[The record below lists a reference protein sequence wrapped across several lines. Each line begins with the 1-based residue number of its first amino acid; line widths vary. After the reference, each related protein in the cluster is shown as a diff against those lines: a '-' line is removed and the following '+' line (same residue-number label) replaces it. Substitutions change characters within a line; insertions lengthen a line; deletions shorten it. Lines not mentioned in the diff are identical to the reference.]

1 VLHCP
6 MSTTLNPAE
15 LSGQSSPVRRDL
27 MSLLLSIAG
36 GGVDAAMI
44 LGFNVLT
51 AAQTGN
57 TILLTVAFAERRL
70 ATGFNAAVSVIAFI
84 IGSAVGELVI
94 IGRRNRPWLSAAA
107 WGLLGELIPLGAL
120 LACWHVAGRN
130 PSPGRTAF
138 LVVLAA
144 TAMGMQSTAALRI
157 HAGPTTTY
165 VTGTLT
171 TFSIR
176 TMHWLCMKAVSQSA
190 ARLPD
195 SSTSLWSREG
205 PAIYGVDW
213 LVYAGG
219 AMASALL
226 YLRAHERALFVPI
239 AAVLA
244 AAVAGGGGRPSVKE
258 RINESYDPRRNAHNR
273 GA

>member
-1 VLHCP
+1 MAVRITSVGPDCP
-6 MSTTLNPAE
+6 MSTTNPNPAE

-27 MSLLLSIAG
+27 MLLLLSLAG
-36 GGVDAAMI
+36 GGVDAAII

-57 TILLTVAFAERRL
+57 TILLTVAFAERRF
-70 ATGFNAAVSVIAFI
+70 ATGFNAAVSVIAYI

-94 IGRRNRPWLSAAA
+94 IVRRNGSWLSPAAC
-107 WGLLGELIPLGAL
+107 GLLAELIPLGAL

-130 PSPGRTAF
+130 PSPGRIAF
-138 LVVLAA
+138 LVALAA

-176 TMHWLCMKAVSQSA
+176 TMQWLRMKAARQSA
-190 ARLPD
+190 ARQPD
-195 SSTSLWSREG
+195 PSTTLSSREG
-205 PAIYGVDW
+205 PAIYGLDW

-226 YLRAHERALFVPI
+226 YLRAHEAALVLPI
-239 AAVLA
+239 AAVVA
-244 AAVAGGGGRPSVKE
+244 AAVAGGGADR
-258 RINESYDPRRNAHNR
+258 A
-273 GA
+273 

>member
-1 VLHCP
+1 
-6 MSTTLNPAE
+6 MSTTLSPAE
-15 LSGQSSPVRRDL
+15 LSGQPSPVRRDL
-27 MSLLLSIAG
+27 IFLLLSVAG
-36 GGVDAAMI
+36 GGVDAAVI

-57 TILLTVAFAERRL
+57 TILLTVAFAERRV
-70 ATGFNAAVSVIAFI
+70 ATGFNAAVSVIAYI

-94 IGRRNRPWLSAAA
+94 IGRRNGSWLSPAA
-107 WGLLGELIPLGAL
+107 WGLLGELIPLGGL

-130 PSPGRTAF
+130 PSPGGIAF
-138 LVVLAA
+138 LVALAA

-157 HAGPTTTY
+157 HAAPTTTY

-176 TMHWLCMKAVSQSA
+176 TMQWLHMKAASQSA
-190 ARLPD
+190 ARPPD
-195 SSTSLWSREG
+195 PSTSLWSREG
-205 PAIYGVDW
+205 AAIYGVDW

-226 YLRAHERALFVPI
+226 YLRAHEAALVLPI
-239 AAVLA
+239 AAVFA
-244 AAVAGGGGRPSVKE
+244 AAVAGGRATEHEPE
-258 RINESYDPRRNAHNR
+258 NR
-273 GA
+273 